1 MAVSSPPSP
10 TRLDTTGKDSLAT
23 VARCIAPG
31 TEVLELGPGPG
42 TLTRHL
48 AAELGCR
55 VDAIERSP
63 ELAATTR
70 PWARDVWEA
79 DLDDAD
85 IAALT
90 EGRHYDA
97 IVAADVLEHLQD
109 PGAVLAQCGA
119 RLRPGGEILV
129 SLPNVS
135 YAGVVLELL
144 DGRFPYREFGILDRT
159 HRWFFTREN
168 VLSLLRDAGL
178 RTERID
184 TIVRMP
190 ETSEFS
196 RRLDQL
202 SDSLRDELLQNPD
215 ALAYQFVV
223 RTSPGAMTDEECEAL
238 LRRGTPPELR
248 FRAKLYW
255 SVPGGSSKE
264 AQHVAAFGT
273 LGSERQRLHFFL
285 PDDPPIATLRLDPA
299 EGPGFVHV
307 HSLEVHTAAG
317 TALRLAS
324 PDEIASATTSSGMAP
339 IGREGGW
346 LMTTDDPFL
355 VIPLAEPLP
364 PGPERRVSVELGWP
378 ASRDYALAQERIDQ
392 LTLEKREL
400 ERRLEEDVASLQ
412 TQLEATRRDFDE
424 ARTYADALQ
433 TLLDE
438 IQQSKGWRALEWIRS
453 LRPTRR

>member
-10 TRLDTTGKDSLAT
+10 ARLDTAGEDSLAT

-31 TEVLELGPGPG
+31 SEVLELGPGPG

-48 AAELGCR
+48 ASELDCR

-63 ELAATTR
+63 ELAAATR
-70 PWARDVWEA
+70 PWARDVWES
-79 DLDDAD
+79 DLDGSD

-90 EGRHYDA
+90 DGRQYDA
-97 IVAADVLEHLQD
+97 IVAADVLEHLAD
-109 PGAVLAQCGA
+109 PAAVLAQCGE
-119 RLRPGGEILV
+119 RLRPGGEIFV
-129 SLPNVS
+129 SLPNVG

-144 DGRFPYREFGILDRT
+144 EGRFPYREFGILDRT

-168 VLSLLRDAGL
+168 VLALLRDAGL

-190 ETSEFS
+190 ETSEFA

-202 SDSLRDELLQNPD
+202 SDSLREEILQNAD
-215 ALAYQFVV
+215 ALSYQFVV
-223 RTSPGAMTDEECEAL
+223 RARPGTMTDGECEAL
-238 LRRGTPPELR
+238 LRSGTPPELR

-255 SVPGGSSKE
+255 SVPGGSSEE

-273 LGSERQRLHFFL
+273 LGPERQDLNFSL

-307 HSLEVHTAAG
+307 HALEVETAAG
-317 TALRLAS
+317 VALRLAT
-324 PDEIASATTSSGMAP
+324 PDEIASGTTSSGMTP
-339 IGREGGW
+339 IGRDGGW

-355 VIPLAEPLP
+355 VIPLPEPLP
-364 PGPERRVSVELGWP
+364 PGPGRRVTVDLGWP

-392 LTLEKREL
+392 LRLEKREL
-400 ERRLEEDVASLQ
+400 ERRRDEDVAGLQ
-412 TQLEATRRDFDE
+412 SQLEATRRDFDE
-424 ARTYADALQ
+424 ARAYADALRG
-433 TLLDE
+433 LLDE
-438 IQQSKGWRALEWIRS
+438 IQKSKGWRALEWIRS
-453 LRPTRR
+453 LRPGRR